1 MKNTFANDYIRIYS
15 DIDEAENTLA
25 PLGYGLKRERD
36 FLEVELKKTNE
47 ATELIKKYPKLFT
60 DFEVLKG
67 NMDNVFLKVTG
78 KDLEGV

>member
-1 MKNTFANDYIRIYS
+1 M
-15 DIDEAENTLA
+15 
-25 PLGYGLKRERD
+25 
-36 FLEVELKKTNE
+36 KKTNE

-78 KDLEGV
+78 KDLEGM